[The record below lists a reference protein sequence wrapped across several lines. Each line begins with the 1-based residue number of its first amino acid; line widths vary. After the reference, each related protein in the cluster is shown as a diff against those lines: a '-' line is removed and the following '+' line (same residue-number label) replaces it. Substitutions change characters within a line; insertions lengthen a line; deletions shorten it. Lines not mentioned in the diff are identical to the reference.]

1 MFTLIYSLTILFLFV
16 CVSVCGC
23 VHTNAVPEEA
33 RKVKG
38 SPAIGVAG
46 SCELPDTC
54 EPSSVSLKET
64 QALLA
69 PEPSLQPH
77 YF

>member
-1 MFTLIYSLTILFLFV
+1 MFTLIYGLMILFLFV
-16 CVSVCGC
+16 CASVCGC

-33 RKVKG
+33 REVKG
-38 SPAIGVAG
+38 SPAVGVAG

-54 EPSSVSLKET
+54 ASSVSLKET

-77 YF
+77 HF